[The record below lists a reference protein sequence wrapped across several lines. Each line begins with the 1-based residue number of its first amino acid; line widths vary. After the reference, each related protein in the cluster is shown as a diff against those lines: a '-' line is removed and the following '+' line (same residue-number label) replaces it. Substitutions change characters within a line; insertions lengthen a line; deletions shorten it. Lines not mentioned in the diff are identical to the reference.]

1 MFFFIS
7 CLLLKVKLNDFEEMQ
22 QNQYVFDQQLQ
33 IFYVEQ
39 ELQNLKELRD
49 LLHKFDFFFLLV
61 EFHDI

>member
-1 MFFFIS
+1 
-7 CLLLKVKLNDFEEMQ
+7 VKLNDFEEMQ